1 MTVKELRA
9 ALSECDDNAV
19 VICMDENGR
28 WDNVYTVETR
38 AIVRIRFGGGN
49 PFSDE

>member
-9 ALSECDDNAV
+9 ALIKCDDDAV
-19 VICMDENGR
+19 VICMDENGG
-28 WDNVYTVETR
+28 WDNIDTVENT
-38 AIVRIRFGGGN
+38 AIVRIRFGGGS